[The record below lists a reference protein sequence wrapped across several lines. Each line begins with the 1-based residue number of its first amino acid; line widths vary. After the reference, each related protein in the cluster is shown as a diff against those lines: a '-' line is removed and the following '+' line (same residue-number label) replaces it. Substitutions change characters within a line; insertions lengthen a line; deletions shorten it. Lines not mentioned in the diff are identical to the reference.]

1 MNMEEADQV
10 AHDTHKLAL
19 YPTLLSLIYLYMD
32 TYWRLQALPSS
43 ALTPHLSDALWVT
56 VCVNVAAKLCKAAL
70 STSAAYTFK

>member
-32 TYWRLQALPSS
+32 TWIGGCRHSRPPPLH
-43 ALTPHLSDALWVT
+43 LTSLKLSG
-56 VCVNVAAKLCKAAL
+56 
-70 STSAAYTFK
+70 